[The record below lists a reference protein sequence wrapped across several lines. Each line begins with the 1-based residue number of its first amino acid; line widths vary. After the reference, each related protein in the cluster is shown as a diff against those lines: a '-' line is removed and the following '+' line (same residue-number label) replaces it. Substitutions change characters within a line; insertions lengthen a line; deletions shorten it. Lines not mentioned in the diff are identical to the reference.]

1 MSKQPIGKLD
11 HIGIAV
17 KSIAEARKF
26 YEGVLGA
33 TFLYVH
39 ENPAGSGTPRST
51 SAVR

>member
-1 MSKQPIGKLD
+1 MAKQPIGKLD

-33 TFLYVH
+33 TFH
-39 ENPAGSGTPRST
+39 
-51 SAVR
+51 VRL